1 MNQEVIF
8 ELKGI
13 TKRFGDNVVL
23 NGVSFDIRRGEV
35 HTLLG
40 ENGAGKSTILN
51 IMSGALKMD
60 EGELYKEGKKVDF
73 STPLAAKRA
82 GIIKVHQELQ
92 VIPELSA
99 AENIYL
105 GSELLHP
112 VSKTVWYKKMEENAN
127 KVLREL
133 EADFDASAVVRT
145 LSTAQKQLVEIS
157 KAILNEFSVLILDE
171 PTSSLT
177 NKEIKQLFRTVNKLK
192 ARGRSFI
199 FVSHRMPEVFEISDR
214 VTVLKDGVCMATMD
228 IEAADHAKLVKLM
241 TGRDLEHVIK
251 NPCKTKTSEVV
262 LSVKN
267 LWGIHDKFKDV
278 SFDLHR
284 GEIVGFAGL
293 VGSGRTEIV
302 RAIFGADK
310 KKSGE
315 IYIYGKRAKIRSPKD
330 SLKYKMA
337 LIPEDRRLQGMVGI
351 LPNKR
356 NISLSSFERL
366 KKNGILTEQAI
377 KENGIRFMK
386 MLGVSPMEPELA
398 TKNLSGG
405 NQQKVVIGKWLSTEA
420 EIIIMDEPTRGIDV
434 GAKDE
439 IYKLM
444 LGLVSQ
450 GKSIIMISSE
460 LPEILNLSD
469 RIFIMHEGVLCH
481 ETCAKGQTEESILHY
496 AMGGK

>member
-1 MNQEVIF
+1 MNQEVVF

-13 TKRFGDNVVL
+13 TKKFGDNVVL
-23 NGVSFDIRRGEV
+23 NGVSFDVRKGEI

-60 EGELYKEGKKVDF
+60 AGELYKDGKKVEF
-73 STPLAAKRA
+73 PTPLSAKRA

-92 VIPELSA
+92 VIPELTV

-105 GSELLHP
+105 GNELLHP
-112 VSKTVWYKKMEENAN
+112 VTKTIWYKKMREKAN
-127 KVLREL
+127 GVLKEL
-133 EADFDASAVVRT
+133 DADFDASRIVRT

-157 KAILNEFSVLILDE
+157 KAILNEFSLLILDE

-177 NKEIKQLFRTVNKLK
+177 NKEIKKLFATVKKLK
-192 ARGRSFI
+192 EQGRSFI

-214 VTVLKDGVCMATMD
+214 VTVLKDGICMATMD
-228 IEAADHAKLVKLM
+228 IGEATHGKLVKLM
-241 TGRDLEHVIK
+241 TGRELDNVIK
-251 NPCKTKTSEVV
+251 NPCTTKTEEVV

-267 LWGIHDKFKDV
+267 LCGAHNEFRDV
-278 SFDLHR
+278 SFDLHK
-284 GEIVGFAGL
+284 GEIIGFAGL
-293 VGSGRTEIV
+293 VGAGRTEIM
-302 RAIFGADK
+302 RTIFGADK
-310 KKSGE
+310 KGKGE
-315 IYIYGKRAKIRSPKD
+315 IYIHGKKAEIKSPKD
-330 SLKYKMA
+330 SLKYKIA

-351 LPNKR
+351 LPNK
-356 NISLSSFERL
+356 NNVSLSSFNRL
-366 KKNGILTEQAI
+366 TKKMILTDRAIEKNGIH
-377 KENGIRFMK
+377 FME
-386 MLGVSPMEPELA
+386 MLGVSPMKPDLA

-444 LGLVSQ
+444 LNLVSQ

-469 RIFIMHEGVLCH
+469 RIFVMHEGNLCY
-481 ETCAKGQTEESILHY
+481 ETTAEGQTEESILHY